1 MEKNNL
7 ILFVQSLVLLPVMT
21 MSLAFSGIHNTNIY
35 SGTSQNVL
43 AQKVNIEADGILAL
57 NQAVVP
63 KVASFADLPTD
74 LKVDP
79 ALDQSAQILKAEAQA
94 IDGYFARHDMPL
106 RGLGATMA
114 IESELNNID
123 WRLLAAITV
132 RESTG
137 GKNACDN
144 SKHNAFGWGSC
155 KIGFKSDEEAIKT
168 IAQNLGGNNPLTAK
182 SYNNKSVIQIL
193 HAYNPP
199 SIIPKYAEQV
209 MSIMNDIGDEHITVV
224 ATTVTT

>member
-7 ILFVQSLVLLPVMT
+7 IRFVQSLVLLPVMT
-21 MSLAFSGIHNTNIY
+21 MSLAFSGIHNTDIY
-35 SGTSQNVL
+35 SGISQNVL
-43 AQKVNIEADGILAL
+43 AQKVNIETDGIVAF
-57 NQAVVP
+57 NQAIVP
-63 KVASFADLPTD
+63 KATSFADLQTD
-74 LKVDP
+74 PKVDP
-79 ALDQSAQILKAEAQA
+79 TVDQSAQILKAEAQA

-106 RGLGATMA
+106 RGMGATMA

-123 WRLLAAITV
+123 WRLLAAIAV

-144 SKHNAFGWGSC
+144 SKHNDFGWGSC

-168 IAQNLGGNNPLTAK
+168 IAQNLGGNNPVTAK
-182 SYNNKSVIQIL
+182 RYDNKTVIQIL

-199 SIIPKYAEQV
+199 TIIPKYAEQV
-209 MSIMNDIGDEHITVV
+209 MSIMNDIGDANITLV
-224 ATTVTT
+224 ATTLTT